1 MSDYFV
7 CPNCGVEVPRKS
19 KACPECGSDENTG
32 WSEFTY
38 MDTIQAPD
46 ENEYLELLNN
56 EFSEKKNTNKSW
68 IILTGIALLSIIV
81 YLIWRGIF

>member
-38 MDTIQAPD
+38 MDTIQTPD
-46 ENEYLELLNN
+46 ENEYMELLNN
-56 EFSEKKNTNKSW
+56 EFSEKKQTNKSW
-68 IILTGIALLSIIV
+68 IILTGIFLLTIIV